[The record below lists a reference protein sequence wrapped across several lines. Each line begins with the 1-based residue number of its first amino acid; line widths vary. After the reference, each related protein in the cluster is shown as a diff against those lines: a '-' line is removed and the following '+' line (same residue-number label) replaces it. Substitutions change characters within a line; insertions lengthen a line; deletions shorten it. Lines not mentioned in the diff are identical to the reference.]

1 MKEFE
6 IRRVNKECFEDFYA
20 LLLESFI
27 PEEIRSSEDALKILD
42 NPDFILYNIS
52 VAGRPVGYISAW
64 ALDEITFI
72 EHFVMRKEERG
83 NGYGERTVKEIAE
96 IHKSLVLECE
106 PRDDE
111 IKTRRAAFYERCGFR
126 ENPID
131 YVQPS
136 YQSGY
141 SEVPLLLMS
150 YPDTLK
156 RPEKTIKEIYKKVY
170 GREL

>member
-6 IRRVNKECFEDFYA
+6 LKRVYKECFEDFYA
-20 LLLESFI
+20 QLLESFI
-27 PEEIRSSEDALKILD
+27 PEEIRSSEDALKMLD

-52 VAGRPVGYISAW
+52 VDNRCVGYISVW
-64 ALDEITFI
+64 TLDEITFV
-72 EHFVMRKEERG
+72 EHFVMKKEERG
-83 NGYGERTVKEIAE
+83 NGYGERTVKEIAA

-126 ENPID
+126 ENPVD

-136 YQSGY
+136 YRVGY
-141 SEVPLLLMS
+141 SEVKLILMS
-150 YPDTLK
+150 YPDILK
-156 RPEKTIKEIYKKVY
+156 RPEETIKEIYKKVY
-170 GREL
+170 GR